1 MMIEDIA
8 RGIRWDM
15 TRFLSVHGHNKKWQ
29 AEGIYQNSN
38 HYYQS
43 QLFKVAYQLRDQKYL
58 FAEAVL

>member
-43 QLFKVAYQLRDQKYL
+43 QLFKVAYQLRDQK
-58 FAEAVL
+58 